1 MPSLP
6 SKRTSTLIGFLAA
19 LAAAGSATAATP
31 TKTSW
36 ATSANTACRT
46 ANAQIRRLPKVTSN
60 QVFVA
65 DLRAT
70 VRIGASMNAKLAAI
84 PRPASERKAI
94 GSLLAITVAQQRLF
108 AEMIPAVQQGDQATM
123 SRLATKGDKLN
134 TQYNRLALALGA
146 HVCAENPQPSG

>member
-1 MPSLP
+1 MPNRSV
-6 SKRTSTLIGFLAA
+6 KRSPTLIAFIAA

-31 TKTSW
+31 TKASW
-36 ATSANTACRT
+36 ATAADATCRT
-46 ANAQIRRLPKVTSN
+46 VNAQIRRLPKITSN

-70 VRIGASMNAKLAAI
+70 VRIGAAMNAKLAAI

-108 AEMIPAVQQGDQATM
+108 DEMIPAVQRGDQATM
-123 SRLATKGDKLN
+123 SRLAAKGDKLN
-134 TQYNRLALALGA
+134 TQYNRLALTLGA
-146 HVCAENPQPSG
+146 RVCAENPQPSG